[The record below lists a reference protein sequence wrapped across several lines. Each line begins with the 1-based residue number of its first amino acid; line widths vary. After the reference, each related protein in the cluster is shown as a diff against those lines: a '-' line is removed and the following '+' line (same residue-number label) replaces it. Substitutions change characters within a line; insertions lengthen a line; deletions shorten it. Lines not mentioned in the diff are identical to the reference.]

1 MNYFIHTIK
10 GNKTVIYNKIT
21 GSNDTVYPD
30 ILINHPFAEDEI
42 ADDTLF
48 HIADEAI
55 RQYGNGK
62 VIIAKVADDN
72 DLDYILKTMACLY
85 PGNVKESSGY
95 IDDFCKNILLSETMA
110 LNFKKL
116 MQYYKETG
124 CNPHDLLAPFI
135 KEYALPVKSKKE
147 GKIIYELIRN
157 QILG

>member
-1 MNYFIHTIK
+1 MNYFTHTIK

-30 ILINHPFAEDEI
+30 ILINHPFA
-42 ADDTLF
+42 DD
-48 HIADEAI
+48 AI

-85 PGNVKESSGY
+85 PENAKESSGY

-124 CNPHDLLAPFI
+124 GNPHDLLTPFI

-147 GKIIYELIRN
+147 GKMIYELIRN